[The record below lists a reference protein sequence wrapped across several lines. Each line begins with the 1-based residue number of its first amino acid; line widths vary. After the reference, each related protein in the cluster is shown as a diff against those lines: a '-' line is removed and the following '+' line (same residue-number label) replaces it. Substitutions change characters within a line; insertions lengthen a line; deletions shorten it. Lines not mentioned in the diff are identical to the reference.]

1 MKQKNEIT
9 IVFTAKFQ
17 WEIIVYGKFGS
28 DGPSLLWRILDGF
41 VLIVDQHKIQISES
55 QKYGTQ
61 NYNIIYKPIT
71 HNNLQCWVNI
81 WKL

>member
-17 WEIIVYGKFGS
+17 WEIIVYQKFGS
-28 DGPSLLWRILDGF
+28 DGPSLRWLILGGF
-41 VLIVDQHKIQISES
+41 VLIVDKHTVQISDS
-55 QKYGTQ
+55 QKYDTQ

-71 HNNLQCWVNI
+71 HNNLQC
-81 WKL
+81 